1 MRLCFLAA
9 LTFTLFLTLQNKH
22 PLIFLHQ
29 KVSAFSGENVS
40 QRQEGGKLRSWY
52 SGPTLVQVCSY
63 SRRDV
68 CVSLWASLVQEYHTI
83 ADKIPTFFCSAWR
96 KYPFP
101 NMDELVLFKVSTHY
115 SRIQTT
121 TLHNLDQLLTEMW
134 FKCAES
140 PLRMMC
146 TDVSPGNRGNL
157 VVSGQVVQGEV

>member
-22 PLIFLHQ
+22 PLIFLHR

-68 CVSLWASLVQEYHTI
+68 CVSLWASLVQEYRTI
-83 ADKIPTFFCSAWR
+83 ADKIPTFFAVLGGSTPSKIWTSWCFSRSACT
-96 KYPFP
+96 
-101 NMDELVLFKVSTHY
+101 THGY
-115 SRIQTT
+115 KLLLYT
-121 TLHNLDQLLTEMW
+121 TLINY
-134 FKCAES
+134 
-140 PLRMMC
+140 
-146 TDVSPGNRGNL
+146 
-157 VVSGQVVQGEV
+157 